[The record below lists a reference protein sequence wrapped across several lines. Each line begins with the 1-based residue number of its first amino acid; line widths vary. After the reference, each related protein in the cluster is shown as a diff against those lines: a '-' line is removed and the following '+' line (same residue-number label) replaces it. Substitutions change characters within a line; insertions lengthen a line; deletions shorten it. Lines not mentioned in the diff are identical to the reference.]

1 MSPGI
6 IALIVVVIIALA
18 IAGLAFARPQ
28 LQSQRLRMRFGEEYD
43 HAVRAH
49 QSRAEAE
56 RELRAREE
64 RHRKLNLRPLA
75 PEARERYRAEWTAIQ
90 ERFVDDPRAAAGE
103 ADRLIASIMR
113 DQGYPDEGHDQRL
126 ADLSVGRRRAVG
138 HYRQA
143 RDIGSR
149 TAAGGAS
156 TEDLRQALMHYRAV
170 FDDLLEGRPGR
181 TEGRRDGH
189 AGDGTDDRVDDRAD
203 QAGRN
208 GRTGGL
214 GRRLAGWGRSADRD
228 EAGTETARSER
239 TGGR

>member
-18 IAGLAFARPQ
+18 IAGLVFARPQ

-43 HAVRAH
+43 HAVRGH
-49 QSRAEAE
+49 QNRAEAE
-56 RELRAREE
+56 RELLAREE

-103 ADRLIASIMR
+103 AERMISSIMR
-113 DQGYPDEGHDQRL
+113 DQGYPDEGHEQRL
-126 ADLSVGRRRAVG
+126 ADLSVGRTRAVG

-149 TAAGGAS
+149 AAGDGAS

-170 FDDLLEGRPGR
+170 FDDLLGGRQGRLDGKKDGR
-181 TEGRRDGH
+181 TD
-189 AGDGTDDRVDDRAD
+189 
-203 QAGRN
+203 
-208 GRTGGL
+208 GRTDAERPARTGWSGGRL
-214 GRRLAGWGRSADRD
+214 GRRLTGRDRAADRD
-228 EAGTETARSER
+228 DAGSER
-239 TGGR
+239 VGGR